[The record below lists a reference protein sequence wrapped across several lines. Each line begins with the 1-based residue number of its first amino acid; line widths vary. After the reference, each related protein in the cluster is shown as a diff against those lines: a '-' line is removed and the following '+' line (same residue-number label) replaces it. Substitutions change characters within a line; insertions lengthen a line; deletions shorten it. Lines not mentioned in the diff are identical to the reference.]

1 MLMQDENTCIE
12 YLVKVNQIAY
22 KSETNT
28 GSSVSGCN
36 GTFDG
41 VLCWNATKANTTA
54 IVQCPIFNGL
64 FDSTKFLK
72 KTCMEDSTW
81 EGTNKTGRYSGHT
94 DFDPCYTANVRAQSE
109 KYKSVEYSALI
120 YQIVYY
126 VELIGLILS
135 VICVCFSLFI
145 FFYHKSLR
153 CRRTKIHLNLLITI
167 LMQSIVRLVFF
178 LDRFL
183 FKLKETPTLSLESQF
198 MVYHKAI
205 CPILTIVLEYLQTCN
220 FMWMLN
226 EGIYINILLTYTI
239 FENNGLIVAFYIIGW
254 GLPAIV
260 CITWA
265 TTLYTTIG
273 IDDICWFG
281 YYEWKSYWIIQAPI
295 LCVILVNLFCL
306 LNIVRILY
314 NKLKSNRNNEIDQII
329 KSSKAALVLLPL
341 LGITHAFEVYH
352 GEIKNWIINLMF
364 SVITAFLVFNQGVF
378 LSILYCFM
386 NNEVKSVIERHWCRK
401 SGFTCPFFKAKKVRE
416 RKLEIISDDTSNKER
431 INRGGDDINM
441 ITLNLLRNN
450 NSFEQE

>member
-1 MLMQDENTCIE
+1 MLMQDDDACNE
-12 YLVKVNQIAY
+12 YLVKVDKIAY
-22 KSETNT
+22 KRDANKSID
-28 GSSVSGCN
+28 GCN

-41 VLCWNATKANTTA
+41 VLCWNATEANTTA
-54 IVQCPIFNGL
+54 IVHCPIFQGL

-94 DFDPCYTANVRAQSE
+94 DFEQCYTANVRTQYE
-109 KYKSVEYSALI
+109 KYKSAEYSMLI

-183 FKLKETPTLSLESQF
+183 FKISETKTLSLESQF
-198 MVYHKAI
+198 MVYNKAI
-205 CPILTIVLEYLQTCN
+205 CPILTIILEYLQTCN

-226 EGIYINILLTYTI
+226 EGIYINILLTYTVL
-239 FENNGLIVAFYIIGW
+239 ENNSLIVAFYLIGW

-260 CITWA
+260 CISWA
-265 TTLYTTIG
+265 ITLYTTIG

-281 YYEWKSYWIIQAPI
+281 YYEWKSYWIIQTPI
-295 LCVILVNLFCL
+295 LCVILINLFCL
-306 LNIVRILY
+306 INIVRILY
-314 NKLKSNRNNEIDQII
+314 SKLKLNRNNEMNQIV
-329 KSSKAALVLLPL
+329 KSSKAAIVLLPL

-352 GEIKNWIINLMF
+352 GELENWILNLMF
-364 SVITAFLVFNQGVF
+364 SVVTAFLVFNQGVF

-386 NNEVKSVIERHWCRK
+386 NNEVKSVIKRHWFRRMEF
-401 SGFTCPFFKAKKVRE
+401 SWPFFKAKKVRE
-416 RKLEIISDDTSNKER
+416 RKTEMTSDNGSNKDRQNVQE
-431 INRGGDDINM
+431 DDIDM
-441 ITLNLLRNN
+441 VTLNLLK
-450 NSFEQE
+450 E

>member
-1 MLMQDENTCIE
+1 MQDENTCIE
-12 YLVKVNQIAY
+12 YLLKVNQIAY

-281 YYEWKSYWIIQAPI
+281 YYEWKSYWIIQTPI

-314 NKLKSNRNNEIDQII
+314 NKLKLNRTNDIDQIK
-329 KSSKAALVLLPL
+329 KSAKAAIVLLPL

-352 GEIKNWIINLMF
+352 GEIENWIINLIF

-386 NNEVKSVIERHWCRK
+386 NNEVKSVVKRHWCRK
-401 SGFTCPFFKAKKVRE
+401 FEFRCSFFKSKKVRE
-416 RKLEIISDDTSNKER
+416 RKTEMTSDNGSNKER
-431 INRGGDDINM
+431 HNLEEDDINLVT
-441 ITLNLLRNN
+441 INLLK
-450 NSFEQE
+450 E